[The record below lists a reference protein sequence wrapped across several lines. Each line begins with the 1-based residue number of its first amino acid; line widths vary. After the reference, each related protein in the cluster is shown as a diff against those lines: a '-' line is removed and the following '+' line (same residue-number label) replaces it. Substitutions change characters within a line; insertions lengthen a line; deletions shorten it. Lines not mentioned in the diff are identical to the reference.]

1 MMSVIMGK
9 KKFDNPRER
18 FLEVAEARTNAIL
31 DKIRV
36 LGHCSNKSLYSYT
49 QEEINKIFKTI
60 EEELNLTKDKFKHDQ
75 LRKRK
80 FKL

>member
-1 MMSVIMGK
+1 MGK
-9 KKFDNPRER
+9 KKFNNPRER
-18 FLEVAEARTNAIL
+18 FLEVGETRTNAIL

-36 LGHCSNKSLYSYT
+36 LGHCSNRSLYDYNP
-49 QEEINKIFKTI
+49 EEINKIFKTI

>member
-1 MMSVIMGK
+1 MGK
-9 KKFDNPRER
+9 KKFNNPRER
-18 FLEVAEARTNAIL
+18 FLEVGETRTNAIL

-36 LGHCSNKSLYSYT
+36 LGHCSNKSLYSYNP
-49 QEEINKIFKTI
+49 EEINKIFKTI
-60 EEELNLTKDKFKHDQ
+60 EEELNLTKDKFKNDQ

>member
-49 QEEINKIFKTI
+49 QEEINKIF
-60 EEELNLTKDKFKHDQ
+60 
-75 LRKRK
+75 
-80 FKL
+80 